1 MYLGGMV
8 VMAAKATAKGIDNYI
23 IVNKTC
29 AFCYNPATDI
39 ISMDDLKFLS
49 LKKDIPKHERKLV
62 SLPICDLHFSK
73 YVMHPHV
80 KKS

>member
-1 MYLGGMV
+1 MV
-8 VMAAKATAKGIDNYI
+8 AIAAKANAKGIDNYI
-23 IVNKTC
+23 VINKTC
-29 AFCYNPATDI
+29 AFCYNKATDI
-39 ISMDDLKFLS
+39 ISMDDLKFQS

-73 YVMHPHV
+73 YVMHPQV

>member
-1 MYLGGMV
+1 MV
-8 VMAAKATAKGIDNYI
+8 AMAAKATAKGTDHYV

-29 AFCYNPATDI
+29 AFCYSQASDI

-49 LKKDIPKHERKLV
+49 IKKDIPKHERKLV
-62 SLPICDLHFSK
+62 SLPICDKHFWK
-73 YVMHPHV
+73 YVTHPEI

>member
-1 MYLGGMV
+1 
-8 VMAAKATAKGIDNYI
+8 
-23 IVNKTC
+23 
-29 AFCYNPATDI
+29 
-39 ISMDDLKFLS
+39 MDDLKFQS

-73 YVMHPHV
+73 YVTHPQV

>member
-1 MYLGGMV
+1 MV
-8 VMAAKATAKGIDNYI
+8 AIAAKATAKGIDNYVI
-23 IVNKTC
+23 INKTC
-29 AFCYNPATDI
+29 AFCYNQATDI

-62 SLPICDLHFSK
+62 SLPICNLHFSK
-73 YVMHPHV
+73 YVTHSQV